1 MAQAWAP
8 HLSRAVLE
16 KPWCRPETGW
26 TETCYGDSMIVRRSR
41 GRRFPR
47 HYCRSNLSERNVQAP
62 QPEESTVS
70 EQRQGKAAVRIV
82 TDTTAVLPPEFIAA
96 HPVEVAPQ
104 VIIFGEESYL
114 ENVELSTEEFVRRL
128 KSSPQLP
135 KTAAPPPGEFVKAYR
150 RQLAEAETVISIHPS
165 GQVSGTVRSAE
176 IAREESFP
184 GADIRI
190 IDARTVGGCL
200 GAMVMA
206 AAGWAESGLGADEII
221 GRVQAMIPRART
233 YFLISTL
240 EYLQKGG
247 RIGGASALLGSVL
260 QIKPILEIRNGQVEV
275 FEKVRSHGR
284 ARERLIELVRQ
295 QCPPTP
301 ESYLCVMHA
310 DVLPDAQRLADDL
323 GATLGCAVPPI
334 HDVGAAITTH
344 GGPGVLGVGFFA

>member
-1 MAQAWAP
+1 M
-8 HLSRAVLE
+8 
-16 KPWCRPETGW
+16 
-26 TETCYGDSMIVRRSR
+26 
-41 GRRFPR
+41 
-47 HYCRSNLSERNVQAP
+47 
-62 QPEESTVS
+62 S

-206 AAGWAESGLGADEII
+206 AAGWAESGIGPDEII
-221 GRVQAMIPRART
+221 GRVQVMIPRART

-260 QIKPILEIRNGQVEV
+260 QIKPILEIRDGQVEV

-284 ARERLIELVRQ
+284 ARERLIELMLA
-295 QCPPTP
+295 QCPRSP
-301 ESYLCVMHA
+301 EAYPCVMHSDSYA
-310 DVLPDAQRLADDL
+310 EGQRLAAEL
-323 GATLGCAVPPI
+323 GAAMGCDALPVYE
-334 HDVGAAITTH
+334 VGAAITTH
-344 GGPGVLGVGFFA
+344 GGPGILGVGFFA